1 MIIKRD
7 MERLFKKLDSIQ
19 ENITGV
25 KIETEG
31 IKSEFKALNSRV
43 QRHAEEIEKN
53 RFKITQIDRRL
64 AIYTGGIAVIV
75 FITGI
80 AIKFS

>member
-1 MIIKRD
+1 MD
-7 MERLFKKLDSIQ
+7 RLFKILDSIQ
-19 ENITGV
+19 GNITGV
-25 KIETEG
+25 KIDTAG